1 MRGWE
6 KKRASEIK
14 EYILV
19 TQILCLLIFLMIIF
33 SFYNFKLGKNI
44 LNYPKGNIVVIA
56 FCLFIVIYVFRK
68 IISKFTL
75 FNQSKT
81 DELLL
86 ISLVFPLTFAFLY
99 FSKDFFGA

>member
-6 KKRASEIK
+6 EKRAGEIK

-19 TQILCLLIFLMIIF
+19 TQIICLLIFLMIIF
-33 SFYNFKLGKNI
+33 SFYNFKLGVNI
-44 LNYPKGNIVVIA
+44 LNYPKGSIVLFT
-56 FCLFIVIYVFRK
+56 FCLLIAIYALRKLVF
-68 IISKFTL
+68 KFTL

-86 ISLVFPLTFAFLY
+86 ISLVFPLTL
-99 FSKDFFGA
+99 SLIHI